1 DYQTLFREEAQRPG
15 GIEVVSVTTPNNT
28 HFAITK
34 AALEAGLHVICEQPL
49 CFTAEEARELVD
61 LSKKQN
67 KIVGVTYGYPGY
79 QMIQQARQ
87 IITNALPR
95 EIRNVS

>member
-1 DYQTLFREEAQRPG
+1 
-15 GIEVVSVTTPNNT
+15 NNT

-34 AALEAGLHVICEQPL
+34 AALEAGLHVICEKPL

-67 KIVGVTYGYPGY
+67 KIVGVTYGYAGY

-87 IITNALPR
+87 MIADGLLG
-95 EIRNVS
+95 EIRIVNMQFA